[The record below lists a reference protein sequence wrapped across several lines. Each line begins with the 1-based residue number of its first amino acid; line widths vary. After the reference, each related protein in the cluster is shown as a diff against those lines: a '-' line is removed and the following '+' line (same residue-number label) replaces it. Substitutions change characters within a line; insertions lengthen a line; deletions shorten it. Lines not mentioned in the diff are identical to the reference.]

1 MDKLAQGAVSQ
12 LEAAVASCRSG
23 DIDEAT
29 CMSLCAKMGDL
40 LSIAGNDENEALRAG
55 IASAEPF
62 FVDVVEGRVRVADD
76 AAVRPLAFGMALLA
90 ELHWSTTGGHGRRAC
105 IDVVEERAHRDKTPS
120 SFMWVGPPGARIE
133 TGPPE
138 DLDSTLLVFRNHR
151 LRAHE
156 LRLCTDFTL
165 DSNQKLHVWVEK
177 RALFG
182 KGALTLDEAMCLSH
196 VYCFEGI
203 DEKVREIERA
213 LTSKRDAETS
223 QRGDVSD
230 E

>member
-62 FVDVVEGRVRVADD
+62 F
-76 AAVRPLAFGMALLA
+76 VRPLAFGMALLA

>member
-138 DLDSTLLVFRNHR
+138 DLDSTLLVFRDPPLASARAAFMHR
-151 LRAHE
+151 FHTRQQSKVACLGREEGAFWKRSAHP
-156 LRLCTDFTL
+156 R
-165 DSNQKLHVWVEK
+165 
-177 RALFG
+177 
-182 KGALTLDEAMCLSH
+182 
-196 VYCFEGI
+196 
-203 DEKVREIERA
+203 
-213 LTSKRDAETS
+213 
-223 QRGDVSD
+223 
-230 E
+230 